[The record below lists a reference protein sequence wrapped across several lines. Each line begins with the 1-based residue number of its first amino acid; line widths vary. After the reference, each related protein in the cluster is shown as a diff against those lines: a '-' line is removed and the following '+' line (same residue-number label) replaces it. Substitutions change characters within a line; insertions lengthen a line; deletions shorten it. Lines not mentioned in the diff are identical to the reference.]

1 MKWGKYAKIVAK
13 IQVNTIG
20 VHTEH
25 VFALAA
31 VYSRDLGDFQPRVA
45 VIFPSKTQ
53 FENILLWWY
62 SVLRY
67 ADISDVPA

>member
-20 VHTEH
+20 VHPEH

-31 VYSRDLGDFQPRVA
+31 VYSRELGDFQPRVA
-45 VIFPSKTQ
+45 VIFPNK
-53 FENILLWWY
+53 I
-62 SVLRY
+62 
-67 ADISDVPA
+67 